1 MRLDFYYFVTDIVD
15 KLPYCFRLFF
25 WTQLYYYNIRKYPDG
40 YFTLNDYKE
49 YAIKN

>member
-1 MRLDFYYFVTDIVD
+1 MRLKFYYSVTDIVD
-15 KLPYCFRLFF
+15 KLPYYFRLFF

-49 YAIKN
+49 YAD